1 MRIAKEL
8 DSYWKKKKKELLKGA
23 IQVITIPLRFLLKPW
38 LTAASTATVVGPL

>member
-8 DSYWKKKKKELLKGA
+8 DSYWEKKKELLKGA